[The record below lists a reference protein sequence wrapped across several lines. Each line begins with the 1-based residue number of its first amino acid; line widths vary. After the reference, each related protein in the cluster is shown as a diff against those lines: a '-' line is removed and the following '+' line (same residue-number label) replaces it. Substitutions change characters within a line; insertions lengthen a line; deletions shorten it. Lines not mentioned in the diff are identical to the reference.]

1 MGVVLEIGDVAMG
14 EGEERDTSPIVVPWE
29 GKGSSMRS
37 ELVLEALKAPGSCER
52 LRKYK
57 MMQTLANLALA
68 PDEVMTS
75 TFTGVPIK
83 AMISRR
89 ILGNIS
95 SIGNPE
101 SESTL
106 ERS

>member
-37 ELVLEALKAPGSCER
+37 ELVLEALKAPGSCE
-52 LRKYK
+52 
-57 MMQTLANLALA
+57 
-68 PDEVMTS
+68 
-75 TFTGVPIK
+75 